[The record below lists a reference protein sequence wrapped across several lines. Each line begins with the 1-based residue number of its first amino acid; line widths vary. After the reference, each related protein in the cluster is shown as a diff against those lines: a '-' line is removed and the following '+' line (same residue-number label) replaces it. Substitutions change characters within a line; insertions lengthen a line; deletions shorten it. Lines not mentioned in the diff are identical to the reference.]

1 MPNGITKSPRIGV
14 DNLVKKGFYNRE
26 TGEFTVTGR
35 VNPDKVV
42 KLVAITQSN
51 SENDK
56 QNLVTFDKASNF
68 KFKFRAPIKAGEKA
82 VKYIYTTKD
91 GNKVS
96 GLFIWEMDEEEPIL
110 DLEIPSVTNQP
121 VLHIS
126 GIANDNEDGYRVF
139 VDGNNVFT
147 QRSSGNNVNYYPE
160 SDQSMNPYGPYT
172 INYDINLDDNNGKS
186 TDHIITVEVDDK
198 LGNVTQKKFNV
209 HFDPNYTGQSEFIP
223 GENIPSPSEEPKVDQ
238 PVVPHTNETT
248 NNIYN
253 LDNAITLTLTHNA
266 FVYDTNGNVVITD
279 GKNTLLEKGNTISAW
294 HKGQITTLAGKKYV

>member
-96 GLFIWEMDEEEPIL
+96 GLFIWEMDEEEPTL

-126 GIANDNEDGYRVF
+126 GIANDNEDSYRVF
-139 VDGNNVFT
+139 VDGDNVFT

-172 INYDINLDDNNGKS
+172 INYDINLDDNNGKP
-186 TDHIITVEVDDK
+186 TDHIITVKVDDK

-223 GENIPSPSEEPKVDQ
+223 GKNIPSPSEEPKVDQ
-238 PVVPHTNETT
+238 PVVPHANETT
-248 NNIYN
+248 NNTDN

-266 FVYDTNGNVVITD
+266 FVYDANGNVVITD

>member
-51 SENDK
+51 YENDK
-56 QNLVTFDKASNF
+56 QNLGTFDKSGNF
-68 KFKFRAPIKAGEKA
+68 KFKFRAPIKA

-96 GLFIWEMDEEEPIL
+96 GLFIWEMDEEEPTL
-110 DLEIPSVTNQP
+110 DLEIEIPSVTNQP

-139 VDGNNVFT
+139 VDGDNVFT

-172 INYDINLDDNNGKS
+172 INYDINL
-186 TDHIITVEVDDK
+186 DDK

-238 PVVPHTNETT
+238 PVVPHTNEIT
-248 NNIYN
+248 NNTDN
-253 LDNAITLTLTHNA
+253 LDNTITLTLTHNA
-266 FVYDTNGNVVITD
+266 FVYDANGNVVITD
-279 GKNTLLEKGNTISAW
+279 VRNTLLGKGNTISAW

>member
-1 MPNGITKSPRIGV
+1 M
-14 DNLVKKGFYNRE
+14 KKGFYNRE

-96 GLFIWEMDEEEPIL
+96 GLFIWEMDEEEPTL

-126 GIANDNEDGYRVF
+126 GIANDNEDSYRVF
-139 VDGNNVFT
+139 VDGDNVFT

-172 INYDINLDDNNGKS
+172 INYDINLDDNNGKP

-223 GENIPSPSEEPKVDQ
+223 GKNIPSPSEEPKVNQ
-238 PVVPHTNETT
+238 PVVPHANETT
-248 NNIYN
+248 NNTDN

-266 FVYDTNGNVVITD
+266 FVYDANGNVVITD

>member
-96 GLFIWEMDEEEPIL
+96 GLFIWEMDEEEPTL

-126 GIANDNEDGYRVF
+126 GIANDNEDSYRVF
-139 VDGNNVFT
+139 VDGDNVFT

-172 INYDINLDDNNGKS
+172 INYDINLDDNNGKP

-209 HFDPNYTGQSEFIP
+209 HLDPNYTGQSEFIP
-223 GENIPSPSEEPKVDQ
+223 GKNIPSPSEEPKVDQ
-238 PVVPHTNETT
+238 PVVPHANETT
-248 NNIYN
+248 NNTDN

-266 FVYDTNGNVVITD
+266 FVYDANGNVVITD

>member
-1 MPNGITKSPRIGV
+1 M
-14 DNLVKKGFYNRE
+14 KKGFYNRE

-96 GLFIWEMDEEEPIL
+96 GLFIWEIDEEEPTL

-126 GIANDNEDGYRVF
+126 GIANDNEDSYRVF
-139 VDGNNVFT
+139 VDGDNVFT

-172 INYDINLDDNNGKS
+172 INYDINLDDNNGKP

-223 GENIPSPSEEPKVDQ
+223 GKNIPSPSEEPKVDQ
-238 PVVPHTNETT
+238 PVVPHANETT
-248 NNIYN
+248 NNTDN

-266 FVYDTNGNVVITD
+266 FVYDANGNVVITD

>member
-96 GLFIWEMDEEEPIL
+96 CLFIWEMDEEEPTL

-126 GIANDNEDGYRVF
+126 GIANDNEDSYRVF
-139 VDGNNVFT
+139 VDGDNVFT

-172 INYDINLDDNNGKS
+172 INYDINLDDNNGKP

-223 GENIPSPSEEPKVDQ
+223 GKNIPSPSEEPKVDQ
-238 PVVPHTNETT
+238 PVVPHANETT
-248 NNIYN
+248 NNTDN

-266 FVYDTNGNVVITD
+266 FVYDANGNVVITD

>member
-96 GLFIWEMDEEEPIL
+96 GLFIWEIDEEEPTL

-126 GIANDNEDGYRVF
+126 GIANDNEDSYRVF
-139 VDGNNVFT
+139 VDGDNVFT

-172 INYDINLDDNNGKS
+172 INYDINLDDNNGKP

-223 GENIPSPSEEPKVDQ
+223 GKNIPSPSEEPKVDQ
-238 PVVPHTNETT
+238 PVVPHANETT
-248 NNIYN
+248 NNTDN

-266 FVYDTNGNVVITD
+266 FVYDANGNVVITD

>member
-1 MPNGITKSPRIGV
+1 M
-14 DNLVKKGFYNRE
+14 
-26 TGEFTVTGR
+26 
-35 VNPDKVV
+35 
-42 KLVAITQSN
+42 
-51 SENDK
+51 
-56 QNLVTFDKASNF
+56 VTFDKASNF

-96 GLFIWEMDEEEPIL
+96 GLFIWEMDEEEPTL

-126 GIANDNEDGYRVF
+126 GIANDNEDSYRVF
-139 VDGNNVFT
+139 VDGDNVFT

-172 INYDINLDDNNGKS
+172 INYDINLDDNNGKP

-223 GENIPSPSEEPKVDQ
+223 GKNIPSPSEEPKVDQ
-238 PVVPHTNETT
+238 PVVPHANETT
-248 NNIYN
+248 NNTDN

-266 FVYDTNGNVVITD
+266 FVYDANGNVVITD

>member
-1 MPNGITKSPRIGV
+1 M
-14 DNLVKKGFYNRE
+14 KKGFYNRE

-82 VKYIYTTKD
+82 VKYIYTTVKYIYTTKD

-96 GLFIWEMDEEEPIL
+96 GLFIWEMDEEEPTL

-126 GIANDNEDGYRVF
+126 GIANDNEDSYRVF
-139 VDGNNVFT
+139 VDGDNVFT

-172 INYDINLDDNNGKS
+172 INYDINLDDNNGKP

-223 GENIPSPSEEPKVDQ
+223 GKNIPSPSEEPKVDQ
-238 PVVPHTNETT
+238 PVVPHANETT
-248 NNIYN
+248 NNTDN

-266 FVYDTNGNVVITD
+266 FVYDANGNVVITD

>member
-1 MPNGITKSPRIGV
+1 M
-14 DNLVKKGFYNRE
+14 KKGFYNRE

-96 GLFIWEMDEEEPIL
+96 GLFIWEMDEEEPTL

-126 GIANDNEDGYRVF
+126 GIANDNEDSYRVF
-139 VDGNNVFT
+139 VDGDNVFT

-172 INYDINLDDNNGKS
+172 INYDINLDDNNGKP

-223 GENIPSPSEEPKVDQ
+223 GKNIPSPSEEPKVDQ
-238 PVVPHTNETT
+238 PVVPHANETT
-248 NNIYN
+248 NNTDN

-266 FVYDTNGNVVITD
+266 FVYDANGNVVITD

>member
-1 MPNGITKSPRIGV
+1 M
-14 DNLVKKGFYNRE
+14 VKKGFYNRE

-96 GLFIWEMDEEEPIL
+96 GLFIWEMDEEEPTL

-126 GIANDNEDGYRVF
+126 GIANDNEDSYRVF
-139 VDGNNVFT
+139 VDGDNVFT

-172 INYDINLDDNNGKS
+172 INYDINLDDNNGKP

-223 GENIPSPSEEPKVDQ
+223 GKNIPSPSEEPKVDQ
-238 PVVPHTNETT
+238 PVVPHANETT
-248 NNIYN
+248 NNTDN

-266 FVYDTNGNVVITD
+266 FVYDANGNVVITD